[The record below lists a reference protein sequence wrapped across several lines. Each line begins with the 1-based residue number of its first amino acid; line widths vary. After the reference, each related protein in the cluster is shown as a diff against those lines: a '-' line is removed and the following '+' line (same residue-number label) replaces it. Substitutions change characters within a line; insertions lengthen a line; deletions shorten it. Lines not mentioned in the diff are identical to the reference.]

1 MHSKLV
7 RGWGSE
13 KYINM
18 PRKNKRAARKRAAPH
33 NPVQPPIANIVLVV
47 ALPEERDYFHEVVS
61 NRPNWTANTARRRY
75 FCTYES
81 PDGPVSVAVQTLDGM
96 GHIEAVVGTG
106 SAIATITPQL
116 VVMVGIA
123 GSLNPNEVGLGDVV
137 VSNGAK
143 FYASD
148 KVAQIYP
155 EDAKAQYVFGQAKDL
170 KKAKKGEVIVDERDR
185 FLSSSFLRYE
195 RKIVN
200 SSPMDGLLSGL
211 ESHLQQSQLG
221 QLEDKKLP
229 EMFAA
234 LTSSK
239 RDRSVHF
246 GWLLG
251 SHHVVDSAEYR
262 DYLVEKNLE
271 TELDVHR
278 QKGDAD
284 RVRWEDSPIL
294 AVDMESYGVLRAV
307 ETARTTP
314 DLEGGCSNLFGGVIV
329 RGISDICEY
338 KGDLDK
344 ETGNA
349 IRRVAAANATEVAL
363 SLIEAIDY
371 LKFGAPKAT

>member
-1 MHSKLV
+1 
-7 RGWGSE
+7 
-13 KYINM
+13 
-18 PRKNKRAARKRAAPH
+18 
-33 NPVQPPIANIVLVV
+33 
-47 ALPEERDYFHEVVS
+47 
-61 NRPNWTANTARRRY
+61 
-75 FCTYES
+75 
-81 PDGPVSVAVQTLDGM
+81 
-96 GHIEAVVGTG
+96 
-106 SAIATITPQL
+106 
-116 VVMVGIA
+116 
-123 GSLNPNEVGLGDVV
+123 
-137 VSNGAK
+137 
-143 FYASD
+143 
-148 KVAQIYP
+148 
-155 EDAKAQYVFGQAKDL
+155 
-170 KKAKKGEVIVDERDR
+170 
-185 FLSSSFLRYE
+185 
-195 RKIVN
+195 
-200 SSPMDGLLSGL
+200 
-211 ESHLQQSQLG
+211 
-221 QLEDKKLP
+221 
-229 EMFAA
+229 MFAA